1 MGYMDAWKRMQQEN
15 PRDWGRDW
23 VNACQPQ
30 PQPFQVLGNS
40 IEKLARSQGYKQ
52 ALEQHVRI
60 VAKRAPEIGT
70 RVYLSPY
77 SDKQARFFRWAKR
90 ALKVAR
96 FMGCEVHA

>member
-1 MGYMDAWKRMQQEN
+1 MQQEN

-40 IEKLARSQGYKQ
+40 IEKLAN
-52 ALEQHVRI
+52 HVRI